1 MRLFD
6 GMVTSLLICL
16 QSILHVLDICSALLV
31 VNPNFVMVKDFRL
44 GVWFLA
50 LHDYGID
57 GKVMSC
63 FEKTEMKI
71 QSTM

>member
-16 QSILHVLDICSALLV
+16 QSILLV

-50 LHDYGID
+50 LHDYGMD

-63 FEKTEMKI
+63 CFEKKTEM
-71 QSTM
+71 S